1 MRVASGRQGR
11 WSCGCRFGTG
21 RFGCCSGIFLRADA
35 PSAHYFA
42 MPIFKVVFAD
52 VTRIAPH
59 VSSSRR
65 LRKKRPPPWQ
75 RSREMH
81 AFRAEDGRIFVLCIR
96 FGVQSGDF
104 GYIACESCRGD
115 GLFVSRSLE
124 SCMGRRSCRRS
135 ALLGPLP
142 FRRAGQE
149 LALQAPDFPPSLRP
163 SCLMASLAMDTE
175 MRTLLS
181 SSMVAWRLTAPLA
194 SMATWRLTTP
204 LFLCEKESLP
214 FLGLHNCANKKWTP

>member
-1 MRVASGRQGR
+1 MRVASGCQGR
-11 WSCGCRFGTG
+11 WSRGCRFCAG

-42 MPIFKVVFAD
+42 MPIFKVVLAD
-52 VTRIAPH
+52 VTRIVSH

-65 LRKKRPPPWQ
+65 LRKKRQSSWQ

-81 AFRAEDGRIFVLCIR
+81 AFRAEDGKIFVLCIR

-104 GYIACESCRGD
+104 GYIACESCQGD
-115 GLFVSRSLE
+115 GLFVSRPLE

-149 LALQAPDFPPSLRP
+149 LALQAPAFPPSLRP
-163 SCLMASLAMDTE
+163 SCSMASLAMDPE
-175 MRTLLS
+175 MHTLLS
-181 SSMVAWRLTAPLA
+181 SSMVAWPLTGPLSSMVAWPLTAPLF
-194 SMATWRLTTP
+194 S
-204 LFLCEKESLP
+204 CEKESLP
-214 FLGLHNCANKKWTP
+214 FSGVS